1 MIADPRSE
9 KVCHYENDHE
19 AGYLFYF
26 WLELAESKTIQMKNV
41 EDCTNISQF
50 KYEIISEFHI
60 QFN

>member
-1 MIADPRSE
+1 MRMTMKQDI
-9 KVCHYENDHE
+9 
-19 AGYLFYF
+19 FYF

-41 EDCTNISQF
+41 EDCTNIFQF